1 MCKIFFQANLYLFI
15 LVLMPFVEVGAKS
28 KKTIEFQGS
37 NESLRLL
44 NDVQSVG
51 GSNRPCR
58 DGRSNIELKK
68 LRKSQNTQGRKD
80 SFDRTHPIEK
90 RTTPITKEENDLYAL
105 LKSPENARNQL
116 LRSVLEVNSS
126 LLMDYSVPVRTA
138 PICNF
143 GDSDLVR
150 FLIDNGHMKKI
161 GRSSREVIF
170 SCLTWDFEIWK
181 GRRDRLYDYQTSLQL
196 MEKWLKSEPNLED
209 FEDKF
214 FTIADTY
221 LRRMNSRNDVFD
233 LDEANFYGELL
244 KIGVRQFPILLAK
257 DPNIAEVLLQR
268 EAWDVIREAIDNEPK
283 AAFVK
288 IPNRNASIVER
299 AFQANEANREKFWY
313 QLKMRAGFY
322 FEDEGGYFRP
332 FDFFKKW
339 FVYKNFDW
347 AMSHGEILME
357 YLKADHMLESDVADY
372 YVLNSE
378 ELATIYHFPGKTFGN
393 VGNKVE
399 SVKSEAPRNLPL

>member
-1 MCKIFFQANLYLFI
+1 
-15 LVLMPFVEVGAKS
+15 MPFVEVGAKS

-299 AFQANEANREKFWY
+299 AFQANEANREKFVLDFLRVKY
-313 QLKMRAGFY
+313 VPVDGKMPIPLA
-322 FEDEGGYFRP
+322 
-332 FDFFKKW
+332 
-339 FVYKNFDW
+339 
-347 AMSHGEILME
+347 
-357 YLKADHMLESDVADY
+357 VAVLAKDY
-372 YVLNSE
+372 E
-378 ELATIYHFPGKTFGN
+378 KIIELAKKNPKIVDQAHLIN
-393 VGNKVE
+393 VAVRLNDLRLINLCKRLGA
-399 SVKSEAPRNLPL
+399 SVKKKDSTGMSALDLATSDEVKKVLRGK